1 MPTRPSGVSS
11 TCSGRGGF
19 AILFLFLLGPS
30 ALPLPTG
37 GVTQVLEVISIVLA
51 LQLMA
56 NRDQVWLPRRWRT
69 LDLGSDKEA
78 RLLTGLLNLVR
89 RLEARERHRQE
100 GGQRAC
106 DDQRPEGDVAG
117 PMVEGHSQTRS
128 RDSLDT
134 LPALGVVL
142 ISLAVLF
149 EDFAVAVAGTVVL
162 LAGVVLEIV
171 VGWAAL
177 EGLGSLYDLRAH
189 TRVRPQRCAHG
200 HWGGVERGGDV
211 RAPPIE
217 GGGRP

>member
-1 MPTRPSGVSS
+1 MARTSQAVWTGSLGAKSS
-11 TCSGRGGF
+11 TTGAMRLSDELEHWLRSDADKSLGGLIDLFGERSF
-19 AILFLFLLGPS
+19 AILFVFLLGPS

-78 RLLTGLLNLVR
+78 RLLTGLLKGVR
-89 RLEARERHRQE
+89 RLERVSRPRLRMAFDHRTSNIAF
-100 GGQRAC
+100 GAL
-106 DDQRPEGDVAG
+106 VIAG
-117 PMVEGHSQTRS
+117 SLAAFLAVPFTG
-128 RDSLDT
+128 LDT

-177 EGLGSLYDLRAH
+177 EGLGSL
-189 TRVRPQRCAHG
+189 
-200 HWGGVERGGDV
+200 
-211 RAPPIE
+211 I
-217 GGGRP
+217 